1 MSVLLVVLLCCPI
14 FAVRA
19 EEITADGRVNRA
31 LLVGCDRFLT
41 QTDTTPS
48 SRNNVLRMAD
58 ALSGGTLNMQT
69 LVTREDGLSSASA
82 LIALIR
88 ETFADADA
96 DDVSYFYIS
105 THGLW
110 NTAVNGLMTL
120 LLSDGESE
128 EGITAYELRRVF
140 DTIPGKK
147 VLLLDACHSG
157 AMIGKGVEK
166 SFENLFAGDNYY
178 VVCSSGGEEESW
190 YWSGE
195 VGGERL
201 AGAGYFSGALADAL
215 SRTKNDLRIAGGVS
229 TVSAVKNALK
239 GNDSVAIQNGAITL
253 TELRRRLLQSHGAST
268 VRTYPED
275 SDFALFSYDLS
286 AVSSRRRETSIEGIT
301 FSGDTLSADAPV
313 IDFSFNVVR
322 TAQVAYQLV
331 YRRQGIWDFDQ
342 STLIYDNN
350 GDFGSYAIA
359 GRTLSPGLKERSI
372 TLNTADAQSSG
383 YVLLQILVIE
393 KGLPSVIWSKVLC
406 VPPTTGDPEL
416 RVHVQDT
423 FCSESGEELTF
434 VVYHGVPC
442 ELTVT
447 IEDEAGQTV
456 RRLSSRQASRPEQL
470 SAPGSTFCWNGTDSQ
485 GKLVNAGLYRVR
497 VKAYVGT
504 ERYEVESGWIS
515 LTEMV
520 G

>member
-1 MSVLLVVLLCCPI
+1 MWKRLMSVLLIVLLCCP
-14 FAVRA
+14 FFPAAA
-19 EEITADGRVNRA
+19 EDVPASGRVNRA
-31 LLVGCDRFLT
+31 LLVGCDRFLS
-41 QTDTTPS
+41 QTNTTPS

-58 ALSGGTLNMQT
+58 ALADSTLDFQT
-69 LVTREDGLSSASA
+69 IVTRENGLASSAA
-82 LIALIR
+82 LLALIR
-88 ETFADADA
+88 STFADADA

-110 NTAVNGLMTL
+110 NTTVNGLMTL
-120 LLSDGESE
+120 LLSDGDT
-128 EGITAYELRRVF
+128 EGSVTAYELRRVF

-166 SFENLFAGDNYY
+166 SFENLFTGDNYY
-178 VVCSSGGEEESW
+178 VICSSGGAEESW

-195 VGGERL
+195 VSGERL
-201 AGAGYFSGALADAL
+201 AGAGYFSGALADAI
-215 SRTKNDLRIAGGVS
+215 SRTGNFGADENRDGV
-229 TVSAVKNALK
+229 
-239 GNDSVAIQNGAITL
+239 ITL

-275 SDFALFSYDLS
+275 SNFSLFTYDLTAAS
-286 AVSSRRRETSIEGIT
+286 ASRRETSIEGVS
-301 FSGDTLSADAPV
+301 FGGDSLSADAPV

-331 YRRQGIWDFDQ
+331 YQRQGFWDFDHA
-342 STLIYDNN
+342 TLIYDNN
-350 GDFGSYAIA
+350 GNFGSYAIA
-359 GRTLSPGLKERSI
+359 GRSLPPGYKERSI
-372 TLNTADAQSSG
+372 TLNTADVQTSG

-393 KGLPSVIWSKVLC
+393 KGLPSVVWSKVLC
-406 VPPTTGDPEL
+406 VPPTSGDPAL
-416 RVHVQDT
+416 RIHVNDT
-423 FCSESGEELTF
+423 FCPESGEELTF
-434 VVYHGVPC
+434 VVHHALPC

-447 IEDEAGQTV
+447 IEDAAGQTV

-470 SAPGSTFCWNGTDSQ
+470 RESGSTFCWDGLDQQ
-485 GKLVNAGLYRVR
+485 GKPLPAGQYRIL

-504 ERYEVESGWIS
+504 ARYELESAWFA
-515 LTEMV
+515 LTEMI

>member
-1 MSVLLVVLLCCPI
+1 MWKRLMSVLLVVLLCCPI

-19 EEITADGRVNRA
+19 EKITANGRVNRA

-69 LVTREDGLSSASA
+69 IVTREEGLSSASA

-201 AGAGYFSGALADAL
+201 AG
-215 SRTKNDLRIAGGVS
+215 SRGGIRNAVNAEIA
-229 TVSAVKNALK
+229 
-239 GNDSVAIQNGAITL
+239 
-253 TELRRRLLQSHGAST
+253 RHGAGA
-268 VRTYPED
+268 VLAAGC
-275 SDFALFSYDLS
+275 SDRLFCGFAREEKDPLS
-286 AVSSRRRETSIEGIT
+286 EAETRVLCFI
-301 FSGDTLSADAPV
+301 LP
-313 IDFSFNVVR
+313 VVR
-322 TAQVAYQLV
+322 PGGRAA
-331 YRRQGIWDFDQ
+331 FD
-342 STLIYDNN
+342 
-350 GDFGSYAIA
+350 
-359 GRTLSPGLKERSI
+359 R
-372 TLNTADAQSSG
+372 
-383 YVLLQILVIE
+383 V
-393 KGLPSVIWSKVLC
+393 SVHARNLA
-406 VPPTTGDPEL
+406 
-416 RVHVQDT
+416 
-423 FCSESGEELTF
+423 
-434 VVYHGVPC
+434 
-442 ELTVT
+442 
-447 IEDEAGQTV
+447 EDRA
-456 RRLSSRQASRPEQL
+456 
-470 SAPGSTFCWNGTDSQ
+470 
-485 GKLVNAGLYRVR
+485 
-497 VKAYVGT
+497 
-504 ERYEVESGWIS
+504 
-515 LTEMV
+515 
-520 G
+520 

>member
-1 MSVLLVVLLCCPI
+1 MKAPVIVRGREAVGVWKRLMSVLLVVLLCCPI

-19 EEITADGRVNRA
+19 EKITADGRVNRA

-82 LIALIR
+82 LVALIR
-88 ETFADADA
+88 ETFSGADA

-190 YWSGE
+190 YWTGE
-195 VGGERL
+195 VGKMLENLVVELKGFE
-201 AGAGYFSGALADAL
+201 ADAEEPKGIFKIFHSADNRIERMKARYNKANVNVENIATSL
-215 SRTKNDLRIAGGVS
+215 EGYQAQLLKDVAMFDRLYDQNTAYFRQLTLYIIAGEEKLQRVREGELKELMAKAAESGDAMDAQKANDLAAQCDRFEKKLHDLKLTRQVS
-229 TVSAVKNALK
+229 MQMAPQ
-239 GNDSVAIQNGAITL
+239 I
-253 TELRRRLLQSHGAST
+253 RLLQNN
-268 VRTYPED
+268 D
-275 SDFALFSYDLS
+275 SL
-286 AVSSRRRETSIEGIT
+286 
-301 FSGDTLSADAPV
+301 
-313 IDFSFNVVR
+313 
-322 TAQVAYQLV
+322 LV
-331 YRRQGIWDFDQ
+331 ERIQ
-342 STLIYDNN
+342 STISN
-350 GDFGSYAIA
+350 
-359 GRTLSPGLKERSI
+359 TLPLWKNQMVLALGLHHTQQAMQAQRAVTNMTNELLKKNAE
-372 TLNTADAQSSG
+372 TLKMS
-383 YVLLQILVIE
+383 
-393 KGLPSVIWSKVLC
+393 
-406 VPPTTGDPEL
+406 
-416 RVHVQDT
+416 
-423 FCSESGEELTF
+423 
-434 VVYHGVPC
+434 
-442 ELTVT
+442 T
-447 IEDEAGQTV
+447 IETAKESERGIIDIETLVQTNQSLIDTISEVMTIQQEGHTKRVEAEKTLYQMEND
-456 RRLSSRQASRPEQL
+456 LKK
-470 SAPGSTFCWNGTDSQ
+470 
-485 GKLVNAGLYRVR
+485 KLLET
-497 VKAYVGT
+497 K
-504 ERYEVESGWIS
+504 I
-515 LTEMV
+515 
-520 G
+520 

>member
-1 MSVLLVVLLCCPI
+1 M
-14 FAVRA
+14 
-19 EEITADGRVNRA
+19 ADKN
-31 LLVGCDRFLT
+31 FLT
-41 QTDTTPS
+41 DIID
-48 SRNNVLRMAD
+48 AD
-58 ALSGGTLNMQT
+58 LAEGK
-69 LVTREDGLSSASA
+69 
-82 LIALIR
+82 IR
-88 ETFADADA
+88 EIHTRFPPEPNGYLHIGSAKAIYINWSIANQYGGKFNLRLDDTNPAREGEEYVNSIIEDLHWLGADPNGGIFYGSDYFDKCYEYAEKLILEGKAYVDDLTRDEMREYRGSDA
-96 DDVSYFYIS
+96 
-105 THGLW
+105 
-110 NTAVNGLMTL
+110 
-120 LLSDGESE
+120 
-128 EGITAYELRRVF
+128 
-140 DTIPGKK
+140 GKPSRPSPWR
-147 VLLLDACHSG
+147 DRTP
-157 AMIGKGVEK
+157 E
-166 SFENLFAGDNYY
+166 ENLDLFRRMRAGEFKE
-178 VVCSSGGEEESW
+178 GEKTL
-190 YWSGE
+190 
-195 VGGERL
+195 RAKIDL
-201 AGAGYFSGALADAL
+201 ASPNMNMRDPAIY
-215 SRTKNDLRIAGGVS
+215 RIKYAEHHRQ
-229 TVSAVKNALK
+229 
-239 GNDSVAIQNGAITL
+239 GNKWCI
-253 TELRRRLLQSHGAST
+253 
-268 VRTYPED
+268 YPMY
-275 SDFALFSYDLS
+275 DFAHPIQD
-286 AVSSRRRETSIEGIT
+286 AIEGIT

-393 KGLPSVIWSKVLC
+393 KGLPSVVWSKVLC
-406 VPPTTGDPEL
+406 VPPTTDDPQL

-423 FCSESGEELTF
+423 FCPESGEELTF

-470 SAPGSTFCWNGTDSQ
+470 SALGSTFCWNGTDSQ

>member
-1 MSVLLVVLLCCPI
+1 MWKRLMSVLLIVLLCCPL

-41 QTDTTPS
+41 QTDTTLS

-69 LVTREDGLSSASA
+69 IVTREDGLSSASA

-105 THGLW
+105 THG
-110 NTAVNGLMTL
+110 
-120 LLSDGESE
+120 
-128 EGITAYELRRVF
+128 LRRVF

-215 SRTKNDLRIAGGVS
+215 SRTGSFGADENRDGV
-229 TVSAVKNALK
+229 
-239 GNDSVAIQNGAITL
+239 ITL

-393 KGLPSVIWSKVLC
+393 KGLPSVVWSKVLC
-406 VPPTTGDPEL
+406 VPPTTDDPEL